1 MERRPAP
8 VSIDEYIAG
17 FPAETQR
24 ALQQLRTT
32 IRAAAPGA
40 TEKISYGIPAFDLAG
55 RHLVF
60 FAAYA
65 RHIGLYP
72 ITGAVAEALGGELQP
87 FRSGKASARFPLD
100 RPLPLELITKIVEC
114 MVAGSAGE
122 RPSGGPKITVT
133 RCRESCDQQLP
144 ETARREICDRP
155 RS

>member
-1 MERRPAP
+1 VGRRPTP

-55 RHLVF
+55 RHVVF

-72 ITGAVAEALGGELQP
+72 IRGAVEQAFSEELRP
-87 FRSGKASARFPLD
+87 FRSGKSTARFPLD
-100 RPLPLELITKIVEC
+100 RPLPLELIGKIVEG

-122 RPSGGPKITVT
+122 GP
-133 RCRESCDQQLP
+133 
-144 ETARREICDRP
+144 
-155 RS
+155 